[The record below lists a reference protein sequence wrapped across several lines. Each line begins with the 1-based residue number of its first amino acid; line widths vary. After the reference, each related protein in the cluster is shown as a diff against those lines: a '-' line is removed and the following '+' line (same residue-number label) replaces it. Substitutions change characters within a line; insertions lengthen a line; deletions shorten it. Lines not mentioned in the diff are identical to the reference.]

1 MVRRMGT
8 MNAIAV
14 SVSNN
19 AIIEQDAPTIYGANK
34 IRTRGTAGLYR
45 GFLSDFVDVVSPEDD
60 VLISRFSII
69 GDSARLD

>member
-1 MVRRMGT
+1 

-45 GFLSDFVDVVSPEDD
+45 GFLSDFVDVVVSPEDD